1 MSLKQKERSKGLS
14 CGRITRYQRA
24 IPLVRVSD
32 EAQALMKVASDREEA
47 FAQAGDDEHAMAYET
62 TVVAE
67 DEAYWALEGFA
78 GDDLGGGGVVA
89 DTLAAGHSL

>member
-1 MSLKQKERSKGLS
+1 
-14 CGRITRYQRA
+14 
-24 IPLVRVSD
+24 
-32 EAQALMKVASDREEA
+32 
-47 FAQAGDDEHAMAYET
+47 MAYET